1 VIAAGVVRPCEVPIR
16 TIATSISKLRFPLRP
31 LSTEKKPFTSFDY
44 SNQVQ
49 TGKTAQINEVLGSI
63 LDFLTHTG

>member
-16 TIATSISKLRFPLRP
+16 TIATSVFGTAFPLRP
-31 LSTEKKPFTSFDY
+31 LFDGEKPFTPSVY

-49 TGKTAQINEVLGSI
+49 TGKTEQINEVLGSI